1 MLELRYVYLVRE
13 ELSRHF
19 EELKKRREKGL
30 DRYTSFKIIETAHRD
45 CKLTFLL
52 TDIQFA

>member
-1 MLELRYVYLVRE
+1 MLELGYVYLVRE

-30 DRYTSFKIIETAHRD
+30 DRHTSFKIIETAHRD